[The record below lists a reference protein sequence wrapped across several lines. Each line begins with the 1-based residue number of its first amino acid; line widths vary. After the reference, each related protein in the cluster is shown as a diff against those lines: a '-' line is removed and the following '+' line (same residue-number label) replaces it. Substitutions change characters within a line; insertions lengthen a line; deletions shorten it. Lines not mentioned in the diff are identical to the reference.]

1 MALIVEDGSIVAG
14 ANTYVSDATYV
25 AYAASRGYTIGA
37 TEAER
42 EIELFN
48 GMDFIESHRDQ
59 FKGLKVSQGQDTQ
72 WPRYSV
78 YLDGFQLDSN
88 VIPIELKRA
97 QMEASVLSRTTSLTP
112 SGAIQNVQS
121 ESIGELSVSYY
132 SGGSYQT
139 VQMKNVDQFLDCL
152 LNVGGPGGKMRAVRV

>member
-1 MALIVEDGSIVAG
+1 MTLIVEDGTIVAN
-14 ANTYVSDATYV
+14 ANSYVSDDDYTTYSS
-25 AYAASRGYTIGA
+25 ARGYTIGA
-37 TEAER
+37 DATTR
-42 EIELFN
+42 EQEILKA
-48 GMDFIESHRDQ
+48 MDYIESYRDQ
-59 FKGLKVSQGQDTQ
+59 FKGLKVSADQPLQ

-88 VIPIELKRA
+88 FIPTELKRA
-97 QMEASVLSRTTSLTP
+97 VMEAAILSRSTSLVP
-112 SGAIQNVQS
+112 SGGVQNVQS

-152 LNVGGPGGKMRAVRV
+152 LNIGGPGGKMRAVRV